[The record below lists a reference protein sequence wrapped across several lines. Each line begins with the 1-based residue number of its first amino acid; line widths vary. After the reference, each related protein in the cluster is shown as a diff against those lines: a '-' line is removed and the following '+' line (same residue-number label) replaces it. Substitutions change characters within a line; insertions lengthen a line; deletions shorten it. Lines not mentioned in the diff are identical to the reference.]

1 MEGTYDFK
9 YQSLQLLLTII
20 FSCFLLLVF
29 IGCRRRTG
37 RTVHEEA
44 HVIVVAEEGTQT
56 FGVGVSDNT
65 PLRGNL
71 SLIYEDTVDI
81 NLPETTGNTQ
91 QRSVSDHEAAEV
103 FLQDVQTW
111 EQLLTRYPDS
121 SLSQSI
127 RVLVQQAA
135 AAEAS
140 QGDGQRESNV
150 KFLWGRWVIKYVC
163 GVEWSCHQHLIVSQM
178 NWHGETSDPL
188 MLGETKYVHKA
199 MLVVITDSNYLKSD

>member
-1 MEGTYDFK
+1 M
-9 YQSLQLLLTII
+9 
-20 FSCFLLLVF
+20 
-29 IGCRRRTG
+29 
-37 RTVHEEA
+37 
-44 HVIVVAEEGTQT
+44 IVVAEEGSQT

-150 KFLWGRWVIKYVC
+150 KFL
-163 GVEWSCHQHLIVSQM
+163 
-178 NWHGETSDPL
+178 
-188 MLGETKYVHKA
+188 
-199 MLVVITDSNYLKSD
+199 